1 MTVHTPAGATAAS
14 IRNRLAVAGAI
25 CVVIDRQSDEDRLAA
40 IEHLG
45 GGWKIGVDMF
55 RTLPTF
61 SHLILLAA
69 TRKRIKSRAPLV
81 LLNSDIESTAT
92 FACSELSSV
101 TCAWIYVCGEETAEI
116 VQRIALADAGVGGT
130 A

>member
-1 MTVHTPAGATAAS
+1 MSAAAAS
-14 IRNRLAVAGAI
+14 IRSKLAVAGAI
-25 CVVIDRQSDEDRLAA
+25 CVVIDRQADEDRLAA

-45 GGWKIGVDMF
+45 GGWKVGVDMF
-55 RTLPTF
+55 RVLPTF

-92 FACSELSSV
+92 FACSELSNV
-101 TCAWIYVCGEETAEI
+101 NCAWIYACGQDTQEI
-116 VQRIALADAGVGGT
+116 VQGVTLADATIEGR